1 MSAIETRVINLA
13 RRADRLDAIGK
24 KLDDL
29 GIAWH
34 RQEAVDAREYS
45 AETLQKWVP
54 GTSRAYPM
62 THVERA
68 CARSHI
74 LAWRAFL
81 NGTGNALCVL
91 EDDVDFGT
99 DLAALLAN
107 DEWLTPE
114 HGLIKL
120 DANSTRMRKSLV
132 SRSNLDNPLEEHEL
146 YRLFSR
152 RLGGGGYVAHR
163 ETIMRLA
170 NAYQRPSA
178 PIDHC
183 LFNPPYSSHFVTP
196 GVHIIEPT
204 LVFHDHTGS
213 DMEAARQDNLREGPT
228 ALVKFY
234 REVVGAK
241 AAFGRVAAI
250 IGKGAR
256 FKTFK

>member
-91 EDDVDFGT
+91 EDDVDFGP

-183 LFNPPYSSHFVTP
+183 LFNPPYSSHFETP

-234 REVVGAK
+234 RELVGAK
-241 AAFGRVAAI
+241 AAFGRIAAI

-256 FKTFK
+256 FKTFE